1 MMTIAQI
8 LKKIAYLEA
17 VNTILYTEVT
27 QLDKMMRQ
35 LGFQDG
41 LQTVKLTAQAI
52 IEDNK
57 NNIKK

>member
-1 MMTIAQI
+1 MTIAQI